1 MKTCNKCGETK
12 NESEFYQHK
21 NCTGGRL
28 HACKT
33 CHNRDIKE
41 YIQRTPK
48 GMARKLLGAMKNN
61 SKKRGLKWDDSW
73 WTTSLIL
80 ERIEGKACEVTGVPF
95 EYGEVP
101 KKNQRRPFVPSPD
114 RKDNAIGY
122 RPDNVQFVVW
132 IYNLMKNSF
141 SDEDVARFLLTLKDT
156 KKT

>member
-1 MKTCNKCGETK
+1 MKKCSQCGETK
-12 NESEFYQHK
+12 NEEEFYRSAKHKDGLQHYCKPCINTK
-21 NCTGGRL
+21 N
-28 HACKT
+28 KT
-33 CHNRDIKE
+33 HL
-41 YIQRTPK
+41 QQTPK
-48 GMARKLLGAMKNN
+48 GMARKLLNAMKHN

-73 WTTSLIL
+73 WTASLIL
-80 ERIEGKACEVTGVPF
+80 ERIEGKVCEVTGVPF
-95 EYGEVP
+95 EFSEVP

-114 RKDNAIGY
+114 RKDNTIGY

>member
-1 MKTCNKCGETK
+1 MKKCSKCGETK
-12 NESEFYQHK
+12 EENEFY
-21 NCTGGRL
+21 
-28 HACKT
+28 ACKGYKDGLHSFCRT
-33 CHNRDIKE
+33 CLGKNTTR
-41 YIQRTPK
+41 YLQRTPK
-48 GMARKLLGAMKNN
+48 GVAQKLLSAMKHN
-61 SKKRGLKWDDSW
+61 SKKRGLEWDDSW
-73 WTTSLIL
+73 WTASLVL

-95 EYGEVP
+95 EFGAVP